1 MLKLCKNGTIPALI
15 ALLAGSA
22 IGEEKW
28 ELIKDKDGLK
38 IYTREF
44 PGSDIKELKTVGRI
58 KAPVKRLV
66 DIQFDMQSQ
75 TQWVPLCKTA
85 RLIKKLSDNQ
95 VQVYRE
101 IDNPWPFKNS
111 DYVVELNLK
120 SDDQTGESMVE
131 FHEVKD
137 AYPAQD
143 CCGRMSKLRGFWK
156 FAPVESG
163 VTEVTY
169 QVHLHPGGKSPSAF
183 INMSMGMIGKD
194 TFNALKDYVK
204 TSTQLVEKN

>member
-1 MLKLCKNGTIPALI
+1 MLKLCKNGMIPALI

-28 ELIKDKDGLK
+28 ELIKEKDGLK

-44 PGSDIKELKTVGRI
+44 PGSDIKELKAVGRI

-66 DIQFDMQSQ
+66 DIQFDMQNQ

-85 RLIKKLSDNQ
+85 RLIKKISDSQ

-101 IDNPWPFKNS
+101 IDNPWPFRNS

-120 SDDQTGESMVE
+120 SDEQTGESTVE

-143 CCGRMSKLRGFWK
+143 CCGRISCG
-156 FAPVESG
+156 ASG
-163 VTEVTY
+163 NSPPSRTALPRRPTRCTCI
-169 QVHLHPGGKSPSAF
+169 PGGSRHPPS
-183 INMSMGMIGKD
+183 
-194 TFNALKDYVK
+194 
-204 TSTQLVEKN
+204 STCPWA